1 MNPYVLRLWDG
12 HMSVA
17 LTLLSP
23 AYINQFTEFYWQKDK
38 PDAIY
43 LRLIHQVIMY
53 TRCFCASDAY

>member
-1 MNPYVLRLWDG
+1 
-12 HMSVA
+12 MSVA